1 MLPLLLL
8 FFPLPLVLIEF
19 QLMLSM
25 LFCPSCLFHRRSIR
39 FFLHFTFVF
48 INFCVWL
55 GAAKS
60 PKYNNNNQKKKI
72 ENNST
77 LSDNGL
83 KQSAMQK
90 YLTLIED
97 MNNFERI
104 NYENF
109 LARGTRTV
117 NDILKRNILKLKI
130 IKASHSKYLIN
141 DKTVTA
147 NCF

>member
-1 MLPLLLL
+1 MN
-8 FFPLPLVLIEF
+8 E
-19 QLMLSM
+19 
-25 LFCPSCLFHRRSIR
+25 
-39 FFLHFTFVF
+39 
-48 INFCVWL
+48 
-55 GAAKS
+55 
-60 PKYNNNNQKKKI
+60 KKKI
-72 ENNST
+72 ENNPT

-83 KQSAMQK
+83 RQTALQK

-130 IKASHSKYLIN
+130 IKAPNSKYLIN